1 MERIKIT
8 KFAHNNNLQKKIVK
22 LKGGYLEG
30 NYLFLLANELLLK
43 SQHESSESSIWHFSS
58 LIQFTDFC
66 FYNGKQ
72 TWAKYIKI
80 VHKNWEFLLWYENQ
94 W

>member
-1 MERIKIT
+1 MT
-8 KFAHNNNLQKKIVK
+8 KKLETVKEVTLNLNGKNKNYYIV
-22 LKGGYLEG
+22 EG

-58 LIQFTDFC
+58 LIQSTDFC

-72 TWAKYIKI
+72 T
-80 VHKNWEFLLWYENQ
+80 
-94 W
+94 